1 MEKTVGNLKIKIHDT
16 YEEMS
21 AGAAEA
27 LARQLVEKPDSCL
40 GFATGSTPVGMYRAL
55 VRLNKE
61 GKIDFTK
68 VRATFNLDEYYPIKK
83 NDAQSYDYFMRD
95 NLFDHID
102 IDQSVI
108 HIPDGEAAD
117 PEAECA
123 AYEQMIKDAGGLDF
137 MILGIG
143 GNGHIGFNEPGQS
156 LKAETHCMALTR
168 ETIDANAR
176 FFNSPDLVPKN
187 ALTMGVGSI
196 MAAKK
201 IILLASS
208 ENKADIMRETVYGD
222 ITTQVPASILKLH
235 RDVTI
240 FADAAAAKYL

>member
-1 MEKTVGNLKIKIHDT
+1 MEKTIGSLKINICDT

-21 AGAAEA
+21 AGAAAA
-27 LARQLVEKPDSCL
+27 LARQLDEKPGSCL

-55 VRLNKE
+55 VGLNKE
-61 GKIDFTK
+61 GRIDFTT
-68 VRATFNLDEYYPIKK
+68 VCATFNLDEYYPIKK
-83 NDAQSYDYFMRD
+83 NDAQSYYYFTHD
-95 NLFDHID
+95 NLFDHIG
-102 IDQSVI
+102 IDKSVV

-123 AYEQMIKDAGGLDF
+123 AYEKMIKDAGGLDF

-156 LKAETHCMALTR
+156 LKAETHCMALTQ

-176 FFNSPDLVPKN
+176 FFKTPDLMPKN

-208 ENKADIMRETVYGD
+208 ENKADILRETVYGD
-222 ITTQVPASILKLH
+222 VTTLVPASILKLH

>member
-1 MEKTVGNLKIKIHDT
+1 MEKTVGNLKIKIYDT
-16 YEEMS
+16 YGEMS
-21 AGAAEA
+21 EGAAAA
-27 LARQLVEKPDSCL
+27 LADQLTGKPDSCL

-55 VRLNKE
+55 VRLDKE
-61 GKIDFTK
+61 KKIDFTQ

-83 NDAQSYDYFMRD
+83 SDAQSYDYFMRD
-95 NLFDHID
+95 NLFGHIG
-102 IDQSVI
+102 IDQSII

-143 GNGHIGFNEPGQS
+143 GNGHIGFNEPGPS
-156 LKAETHCMALTR
+156 LKAETHLMALTR
-168 ETIDANAR
+168 ETIDANKR
-176 FFNSPDLVPKN
+176 FFASVDLVPKN

-201 IILLASS
+201 IVLLASS
-208 ENKADIMRETVYGD
+208 ENKADILRETVYGD
-222 ITTQVPASILKLH
+222 ITTLVPASILKLH

-240 FADAAAAKYL
+240 FTDAAAGTYL